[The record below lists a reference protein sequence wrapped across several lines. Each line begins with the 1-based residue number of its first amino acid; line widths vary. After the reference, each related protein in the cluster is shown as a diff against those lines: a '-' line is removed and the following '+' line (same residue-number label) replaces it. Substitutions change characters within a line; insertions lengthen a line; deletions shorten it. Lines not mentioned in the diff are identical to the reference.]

1 MQYCGRKRQEETLMG
16 LEELLREKR
25 QEILEIAAK
34 HGAYNVRI
42 FGSVARGEADEK
54 SDVDFLIDAG
64 PKRTPFFPGGM
75 VVDLQNLLGRPV
87 DVVTEKGLRS
97 RIRERVLKE
106 AVPL

>member
-1 MQYCGRKRQEETLMG
+1 MDLDK
-16 LEELLREKR
+16 LLKEKR
-25 QEILEIAAK
+25 QEILEIAAR
-34 HGAYNVRI
+34 HGACNVRI
-42 FGSVARGEADEK
+42 FGSAARGEADEQ

-75 VVDLQNLLGRPV
+75 VMDLQNLLGRRI

>member
-1 MQYCGRKRQEETLMG
+1 MTVQ
-16 LEELLREKR
+16 ELLKEKR
-25 QEILEIAAK
+25 REILEIAAK
-34 HGAYNVRI
+34 HGAYNVRV
-42 FGSVARGEADEK
+42 FGSAARGEADES

-75 VVDLQNLLGRPV
+75 VMDLQNLLGRPV